1 MKKIGDVLKELR
13 LINGLTQTQV
23 AEFLEVDQSLITKIE
38 SGERNIKSIHLERLC
53 NLYGVSVTSLENEE
67 FNCIKIAYRAKE
79 VSNED
84 LNVIAEVKELALNL
98 RFMEDLYENNR

>member
-1 MKKIGDVLKELR
+1 M
-13 LINGLTQTQV
+13 
-23 AEFLEVDQSLITKIE
+23 
-38 SGERNIKSIHLERLC
+38 
-53 NLYGVSVTSLENEE
+53 TSLENEE

-98 RFMEDLYENNR
+98 RFMEDLYEKNR